1 MSHIVHSSDNLTIFW
16 DITEK
21 NSEKYLYLAFS
32 IQINGK
38 TRSFSFYFEL
48 IDAKEEDGQTWYLKE
63 YREWYNVYEL
73 LGNIGYPVWNYS
85 ADNPMGWN
93 IINTW
98 IEDLLQSKEDKD
110 TFYR

>member
-21 NSEKYLYLAFS
+21 NSDKYLYLAFS
-32 IQINGK
+32 IQVNGK
-38 TRSFSFYFEL
+38 TRSFSFYFKL
-48 IDAKEEDGQTWYLKE
+48 LKDKTEDEVWYLKE

-73 LGNIGYPVWNYS
+73 LGNIWYPVGNYS
-85 ADNPMGWN
+85 ADNPMGGN
-93 IINTW
+93 IIDTW
-98 IEDLLQSKEDKD
+98 IEDLLQSQEDKY